1 MAMADPDDSDGPFA
15 PWSSICLSCRTALED
30 PSGCDGGADHRV
42 VDLMTRAGQEA
53 LLDAVWAAPED
64 LRLLGEPRPCG
75 ASPVGPAGPRR
86 SERRGRAEGR
96 PGRSPLGREP
106 CLAYGLALLTN
117 RPAIGQRDVLWRE
130 AATFGFNVRLDQGGT
145 VRIAPGRIRFE
156 VDRHHAYYAP
166 RSHASEH
173 LPGALGIR
181 ITGELDFIPFDEAL
195 EDVVRPGDRVELL
208 GTVELREDITAERA
222 SPRAPAPTVLV
233 PVGIPILRRVI

>member
-1 MAMADPDDSDGPFA
+1 MAMPDPDDSDGPFA
-15 PWSSICLSCRTALED
+15 PWNSICLSCRTALED

-42 VDLMTRAGQEA
+42 VDLMTRDGQEA
-53 LLDAVWAAPED
+53 LLDTVWAAPEGVS
-64 LRLLGEPRPCG
+64 LLGEPRPCG
-75 ASPVGPAGPRR
+75 APEASGWPRANDR
-86 SERRGRAEGR
+86 LGRAEGR
-96 PGRSPLGREP
+96 PALSPLGREP

-130 AATFGFNVRLDQGGT
+130 AATVGFTVRLDHGGT

-166 RSHASEH
+166 RSHAAEH

-195 EDVVRPGDRVELL
+195 EDVLRPGDRVELL
-208 GTVELREDITAERA
+208 CDVQMREDTTAERPF
-222 SPRAPAPTVLV
+222 PRAPAPTVLV
-233 PVGIPILRRVI
+233 PVGIPILRRVV